1 MGYIFGRSRRRKIKM
16 INQRDIVLIYFPF
29 SNGQHSKLRPVLVIS
44 NDTYHKEFQDFIGI
58 AITSNLNTRFH
69 TIKISNDSMEMGIL
83 KQESLVKVD
92 KIASIEQSK
101 VKITIGRIKKDI
113 FEIVKNEFLSLI

>member
-1 MGYIFGRSRRRKIKM
+1 MGYIFGRSRRRRIKM

-29 SNGQHSKLRPVLVIS
+29 SNGQRSKLRPVLVIS
-44 NDTYHKEFQDFIGI
+44 NDTYHKEFQDFLGI

>member
-44 NDTYHKEFQDFIGI
+44 NDKYHKEFQDFIGI

-69 TIKISNDSMEMGIL
+69 TIKISNDNMETGIL

-92 KIASIEQSK
+92 KIASIEQSN

>member
-1 MGYIFGRSRRRKIKM
+1 M

-29 SNGQHSKLRPVLVIS
+29 SNGQRAKLRPVLVIS
-44 NDTYHKEFQDFIGI
+44 NNTYHKEFQDFIGI

-69 TIKISNDSMEMGIL
+69 TIKITKDNMETGIL

-92 KIASIEQSK
+92 KIASIEQSN
-101 VKITIGRIKKDI
+101 VKITIGCIKKDI
-113 FEIVKNEFLSLI
+113 FKNIKKEFLSII

>member
-1 MGYIFGRSRRRKIKM
+1 M

-29 SNGQHSKLRPVLVIS
+29 SNGQRSKLRPVLVIS

-69 TIKISNDSMEMGIL
+69 TIKISNNNMETGSL
-83 KQESLVKVD
+83 KQESLVNRFA
-92 KIASIEQSK
+92 IRNYT
-101 VKITIGRIKKDI
+101 TIDIIKTFYI
-113 FEIVKNEFLSLI
+113 ISMRKNLI

>member
-1 MGYIFGRSRRRKIKM
+1 M

-29 SNGQHSKLRPVLVIS
+29 SNGQRSKLRPVLVIS
-44 NDTYHKEFQDFIGI
+44 NDTYHKEFQDFLGI

-69 TIKISNDSMEMGIL
+69 TIKISNDNMETGIL

-92 KIASIEQSK
+92 KIASIEQSN
-101 VKITIGRIKKDI
+101 VKTTVGRIKKI
-113 FEIVKNEFLSLI
+113 FLKLLKTNSFL

>member
-29 SNGQHSKLRPVLVIS
+29 SNGQRSKLRPVLVIS
-44 NDTYHKEFQDFIGI
+44 NDTYHKEFQDFLGI

>member
-1 MGYIFGRSRRRKIKM
+1 MGSIFGRSRRRRIKM

-29 SNGQHSKLRPVLVIS
+29 SNGQRSKLRPVLVIS
-44 NDTYHKEFQDFIGI
+44 NDTYHKEFQDFLGI

>member
-1 MGYIFGRSRRRKIKM
+1 M

-29 SNGQHSKLRPVLVIS
+29 SNGQRSKLRPVLVIS
-44 NDTYHKEFQDFIGI
+44 NDIYHKEFQDFIGI

-69 TIKISNDSMEMGIL
+69 TIKISNNNMETGIL

-92 KIASIEQSK
+92 KIASIEQSN
-101 VKITIGRIKKDI
+101 VKITIGRMKKDI